1 MSYASPTSNDGGAR
15 LAGRIALVTGGGGG
29 IGRSCCLAL
38 AAAGAFVA
46 VTDLDETT
54 AQETLALV
62 ESQGAAGAAYALDVT
77 SEAAW
82 GEVVG
87 ELRRAAG
94 PVGVL
99 VNNAGLKAVV
109 EGTDVGLKD
118 MPIVSW
124 DRMMAVNLRG
134 PMLGARSVLPHMV
147 AAEWGSITMI
157 TSVMARAALTGFAT
171 AYSASKAGLEAL
183 TRSIAVTY
191 GSAGVRCNAIAPG
204 VIDVTGAGRAQAGL
218 RTSGE
223 GILTRR
229 GLPSDIADTAV
240 FLAAEGEYVNG
251 QAIVVDGG
259 VMAHVPDMTP
269 GA

>member
-1 MSYASPTSNDGGAR
+1 MHDDRDGR
-15 LAGRIALVTGGGGG
+15 LAARVALVTGGGAG

-38 AAAGAFVA
+38 AAAGARVA
-46 VTDLDETT
+46 VTDLD
-54 AQETLALV
+54 ADAARQTLALIEARGGV
-62 ESQGAAGAAYALDVT
+62 GEAYALDVT
-77 SEAAW
+77 SEPAW
-82 GEVVG
+82 DAVLGA
-87 ELRRAAG
+87 LRATVG

-118 MPIVSW
+118 LPLASW

-134 PMLGARSVLPHMV
+134 PMLGARAVLPGMV
-147 AAEWGSITMI
+147 EAGWGSITMI

-171 AYSASKAGLEAL
+171 AYSSSKAGLEAL

-204 VIDVTGAGRAQAGL
+204 VIDVSGAGLGEAGL
-218 RTSGE
+218 DPSGE

-229 GLPSDIADTAV
+229 GLPSDVAATAV

-251 QAIVVDGG
+251 QTIVVDGG

>member
-1 MSYASPTSNDGGAR
+1 MVAEGRGGGGR
-15 LAGRIALVTGGGGG
+15 LAGRTALVTGAGTG

-38 AAAGAFVA
+38 ADAGAFVA
-46 VTDLDETT
+46 VTDLDAAT

-62 ESQGAAGAAYALDVT
+62 EAEGARGAAYALDVT

-82 GEVVG
+82 AEMLAA
-87 ELRRAAG
+87 LRREAG
-94 PVGVL
+94 PVGIL

-118 MPIVSW
+118 LPTASW

-134 PMLGARSVLPHMV
+134 PMLGARAVLPDMV
-147 AAEWGSITMI
+147 EAGWGSIAMI

-171 AYSASKAGLEAL
+171 AYSSSKAGLEAL

-204 VIDVTGAGRAQAGL
+204 VIDVSGAGRAQVGL
-218 RTSGE
+218 RPSGE

-229 GLPSDIADTAV
+229 GLPADIAATAV

-251 QAIVVDGG
+251 QTIVVDGG
-259 VMAHVPDMTP
+259 VMAHVPDMLP